1 MDFNYL
7 NFSWIVEGALAGS
20 VGATDRKDLF
30 FFKMQEI
37 SSVVRLDKDNIS
49 AEPWQLFELY
59 EPIDS
64 LDKPDFEQINRISI
78 FVEEQFEKWE
88 RPVVITCGTGGE
100 MTGIMLACY
109 LVYVGHSAESAIYS
123 VETSRPGSITDSSYK
138 NVVFDY
144 SSYIRPDTE

>member
-88 RPVVITCGTGGE
+88 RPVGITCGTGGE

-109 LVYVGHSAESAIYS
+109 LVYVGHSAVSAIYS